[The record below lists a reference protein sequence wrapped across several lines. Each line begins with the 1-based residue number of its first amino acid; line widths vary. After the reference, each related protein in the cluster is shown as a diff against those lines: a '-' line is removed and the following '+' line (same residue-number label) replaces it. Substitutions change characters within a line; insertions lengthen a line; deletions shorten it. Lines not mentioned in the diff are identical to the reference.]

1 MNNNL
6 TASTSSSPS
15 SFSRTRLWS
24 EDNPEAHGEAA
35 HSPEDDGPHRKRT
48 KRGRGP
54 LSCKE
59 CRRRKLRCDRNIPCS
74 SCIKRGEG
82 NVCEWDEKPPEIP
95 SQPFALASD
104 LDAALQRIS
113 KLESLIE
120 NMQQDAASKNTRDNR
135 TSPSRRSTGGLPE
148 TRTRTPANFLR
159 HINTPANDID
169 SETEEAAVA
178 LEEFAMGTR
187 SLPQPR
193 QRGHIER
200 DVQQPRSQ
208 PHSGSSASFS
218 PDYPTILVPSDTGS
232 RGTWVLASR
241 YGVDWLQTRV
251 QVEAALRAL
260 PSRQICD
267 YLFSLYF
274 NNLEWLWRTH
284 HRPSFARE
292 YRTFWDLYLQGRA
305 ADVDPSWLAL
315 LFATFACAVTGIP
328 DDRPPVFESFSEND
342 IVLLA
347 RGLYEAAQVTLR
359 ASEPSFSPSFRALQT
374 IILFAAYLQ
383 FYGMS
388 FNEGKSDQAQMFIWL
403 AIGIR
408 MAMSMGY
415 HRLGDNP
422 HTMPPDDPAFPKG
435 PSSLK
440 REMAKRIW
448 STLHFLDGKASSA
461 GIPSMI
467 DNKGCT
473 TGPPLNVN
481 DDALGM
487 EVNIQ
492 PLPMAQ
498 ATDISLE
505 LVRPPPPVILLPP
518 TPGVPQARCQFVL
531 AGHDIFEALHERKPI
546 TYEAVLALDQTYW
559 VIYDSCA
566 TLLRPDYVPPPG
578 EPQHWKWSRA
588 LLSSGTH
595 NRLLRLHR
603 PFMSRGYTNPKFSH
617 STRACIASARAI
629 LRTQSAVVDYLP
641 SRFWP
646 LNLHSIGA
654 IVVLFIDIFH
664 HIRHPNPSLSPDADS
679 NSTHNNSNNSSI
691 GYAAE
696 YAADIANTLAIF
708 KTSEAARAPPVR
720 AIARQG
726 QRVVHRLLEAEARLR
741 AGSSGV
747 GFRDIA
753 KEISSSERGSTW
765 AGLTQGSSVAL
776 PAGGTDA
783 MPPPAT
789 PAHLPT
795 PSMTPASMSAA
806 TSPWLADTQA
816 MDMDASAS
824 STYLSPEEIDR
835 LIQSMGM
842 EDANSGI
849 NGTGTGAGTTRAGSA
864 TPPNWLAG
872 LGLDFEF
879 RDLGLGVDAWRW
891 DGAEASGAGE
901 VTGWLGSNV
910 GGWDGVG
917 SVSGNVNGGEDAG
930 SRGFDV
936 GADWASGMLW

>member
-1 MNNNL
+1 MNSNL

-15 SFSRTRLWS
+15 TFARTRLWS
-24 EDNPEAHGEAA
+24 EDNPDGHDEAT
-35 HSPEDDGPHRKRT
+35 HSHEDDGPHRKRT

-59 CRRRKLRCDRNIPCS
+59 YPES
-74 SCIKRGEG
+74 HMMHERGEG
-82 NVCEWDEKPPEIP
+82 NICEWDERPPEIS

-113 KLESLIE
+113 KLESLIQSI
-120 NMQQDAASKNTRDNR
+120 QQDAAPNNPHDKLSPVHRTMGVSSEMNSRSPIHGSRNT
-135 TSPSRRSTGGLPE
+135 S
-148 TRTRTPANFLR
+148 A
-159 HINTPANDID
+159 PANDID

-187 SLPQPR
+187 SLPQSR

-200 DVQQPRSQ
+200 FIPQPRNQ
-208 PHSGSSASFS
+208 LHSGSSVSS
-218 PDYPTILVPSDTGS
+218 PSDYPTILVPSDTGS
-232 RGTWVLASR
+232 RGMWVLASR
-241 YGVDWLQTRV
+241 YEVNWLQPRT

-292 YRTFWDLYLQGRA
+292 YRTFWDLYIQGRA
-305 ADVDPSWLAL
+305 AEVDPSWLAL

-328 DDRPPVFESFSEND
+328 DDRPPVFDSYSEND
-342 IVLLA
+342 IILLA
-347 RGLYEAAQVTLR
+347 RSLYEAAQVTLR
-359 ASEPSFSPSFRALQT
+359 ASEPSFSPSFRALQA

-422 HTMPPDDPAFPKG
+422 HIMPPDDPAFPKG

-461 GIPSMI
+461 GVPSMI

-481 DDALGM
+481 DDALGI
-487 EVNIQ
+487 EIDIQ

-505 LVRPPPPVILLPP
+505 L
-518 TPGVPQARCQFVL
+518 ARCQFVL

-546 TYEAVLALDQTYW
+546 TYEAVLELDPTYW
-559 VIYDSCA
+559 AIYDSCA
-566 TLLRPDYVPPPG
+566 TLLRPDYVAPPN

-595 NRLLRLHR
+595 NRDTRVVAYASLQLLRLHR
-603 PFMSRGYTNPKFSH
+603 PFMSRGYTNAKLSP

-629 LRTQSAVVDYLP
+629 LRTQSAVIDYLP

-664 HIRHPNPSLSPDADS
+664 HIRHPNSSPGSSSDVDS
-679 NSTHNNSNNSSI
+679 NNNSSI

-708 KTSEAARAPPVR
+708 KKSESARAPPVR

-726 QRVVHRLLEAEARLR
+726 QRVVHSLLEAETRLR
-741 AGSSGV
+741 GAGSGAG

-765 AGLTQGSSVAL
+765 AGLTQGSSVPL
-776 PAGGTDA
+776 PAGDTDTGTDM
-783 MPPPAT
+783 MPPPAA
-789 PAHLPT
+789 PAPLPT
-795 PSMTPASMSAA
+795 PSTTPASVSAS
-806 TSPWLADTQA
+806 TSPWLADTHA
-816 MDMDASAS
+816 MDMDAS
-824 STYLSPEEIDR
+824 STYLSPEEVDR
-835 LIQSMGM
+835 LIQRTVT
-842 EDANSGI
+842 
-849 NGTGTGAGTTRAGSA
+849 GTGTGAGAGAGTGSA

-872 LGLDFEF
+872 LGLEFEL
-879 RDLGLGVDAWRW
+879 RDLGLGADGRRW
-891 DGAEASGAGE
+891 DGEGAAGMGE
-901 VTGWLGSNV
+901 VTGWLGENA
-910 GGWDGVG
+910 GGWDGT
-917 SVSGNVNGGEDAG
+917 GNVAGNSNEDTG